1 MALTPENASETLIN
15 KLSGDDD
22 QPPAAR
28 PLARSRPLRPP
39 GSPLD
44 RIAELLARGI
54 SPEQLEKFLEVQHKY
69 EAEQARRAYVRA
81 MAAFKAEP
89 IEAIK
94 KLKPVKMKLKNR
106 QTGELSGA
114 EINYRQETLGQVVR
128 IVIPALGRH
137 GFSHSWDVVQS
148 ESDARVIRVACV
160 VTHEDG
166 HSERRELRGPPDES
180 GQKNPLQ
187 QIRSTVTYLQ
197 RATLLLATG
206 LAAEDGSDDDARG
219 SHPSTA
225 PEPDGDG
232 KATAAQ
238 KERIRKLAGTEERL
252 AKVLAEVGAKSL
264 DELPFESVTAVFKA
278 LKQ

>member
-1 MALTPENASETLIN
+1 MAFVPDTATDKQIHEMHGDPAPSVPV
-15 KLSGDDD
+15 LSPSRKRL
-22 QPPAAR
+22 PP
-28 PLARSRPLRPP
+28 SS
-39 GSPLD
+39 SPLD
-44 RIAELLARGI
+44 RIAELMGRGI
-54 SPEQLEKFLEVQHKY
+54 TPEQLDKFLEVQQKY

-81 MAAFKAEP
+81 MAQFKAEP

-94 KLKPVKMKLKNR
+94 KSKSVRMRLKNK
-106 QTGELSGA
+106 QTGEPSGA
-114 EINYRQETLGQVVR
+114 EISYKQETLGQVVR

-160 VTHEDG
+160 VTHEAG

-206 LAAEDGSDDDARG
+206 LAAEDGSDDDGRK
-219 SHPSTA
+219 SHPSTSD
-225 PEPDGDG
+225 EPRVSG
-232 KATAAQ
+232 KATAKQRDLIKKCAGSDVV
-238 KERIRKLAGTEERL
+238 LANAL
-252 AKVLAEVGAKSL
+252 AKVDCDSL
-264 DELPFESVTAVFKA
+264 DDLPFEKVNMVLEA
-278 LKQ
+278 LQK

>member
-1 MALTPENASETLIN
+1 MNTPMPQHTSEAQLAALHE
-15 KLSGDDD
+15 D
-22 QPPAAR
+22 PPVLL
-28 PLARSRPLRPP
+28 PS
-39 GSPLD
+39 SPLD
-44 RIAELLARGI
+44 RIADLLQRGI
-54 SPEQLEKFLEVQHKY
+54 TPEQLDKFLEVQHKY
-69 EAEQARRAYVRA
+69 EAEQARRAYTRA

-89 IEAIK
+89 IEPIR
-94 KLKPVKMKLKNR
+94 KLKTVRIRLKPKDGQPEGR
-106 QTGELSGA
+106 EMT
-114 EINYRQETLGQVVR
+114 YRQETLGQVVR
-128 IVIPALGRH
+128 AAIPALARH
-137 GFSHSWDVVQS
+137 GLTHSWEPSQETGTGRIIGVS
-148 ESDARVIRVACV
+148 CV
-160 VTHEDG
+160 MTHEAG
-166 HSERRELRGPPDES
+166 HSERVTLYGLPDDS

-187 QIRSTVTYLQ
+187 QVRSTITYLQ
-197 RATLLLATG
+197 RATLLLITG